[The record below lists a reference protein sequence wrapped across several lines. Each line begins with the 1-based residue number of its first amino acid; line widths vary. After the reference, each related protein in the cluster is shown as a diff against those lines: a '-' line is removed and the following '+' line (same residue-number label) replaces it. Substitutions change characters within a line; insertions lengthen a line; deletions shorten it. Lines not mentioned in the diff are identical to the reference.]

1 MALSICNSKTNQ
13 LGRELVEHGNGLFPV
28 ACYHDN
34 LIKADVP
41 WHWHDEWE
49 FIIVSKGT
57 AIISIENAKYTVKCG
72 EGFFINAG
80 ILHAAKPAD
89 DSVCLFHSIV
99 FHPRLVG
106 GSIDSIFWHSYV
118 NPILTNPSMKYIY
131 LDLTENWHTESIN
144 AVESAWQNCVSE
156 PFGYELKVRAFLSE
170 LIANLTNYRPILNT
184 KPSEKVIRDN
194 ERIKIMLQYI
204 QEHYDEPITVSELA
218 SKAMISE
225 SECLRCFRNT
235 IGTPPIQYLK
245 QFRIQKA
252 SELLIS
258 TSYKISKV
266 SELCGFQD
274 VSYFVKTFRE
284 IKGKTPSEY
293 RKDVNI

>member
-13 LGRELVEHGNGLFPV
+13 LGRELVDHGTGLFPV
-28 ACYHDN
+28 ACYH
-34 LIKADVP
+34 A
-41 WHWHDEWE
+41 
-49 FIIVSKGT
+49 
-57 AIISIENAKYTVKCG
+57 
-72 EGFFINAG
+72 
-80 ILHAAKPAD
+80 
-89 DSVCLFHSIV
+89 
-99 FHPRLVG
+99 
-106 GSIDSIFWHSYV
+106 
-118 NPILTNPSMKYIY
+118 NPSMKYIY

-144 AVESAWQNCVSE
+144 AVESAWQNCVNE

-218 SKAMISE
+218 SKAVISE

-258 TSYKISKV
+258 TSYKISNV

-293 RKDVNI
+293 RNEN